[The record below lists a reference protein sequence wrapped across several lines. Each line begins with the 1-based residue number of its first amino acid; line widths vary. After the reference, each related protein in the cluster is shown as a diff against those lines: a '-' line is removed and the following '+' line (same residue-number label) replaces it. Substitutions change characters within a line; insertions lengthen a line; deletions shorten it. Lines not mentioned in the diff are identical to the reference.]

1 MQPQCDVLIVGG
13 GIMGC
18 AHAYQALVA
27 GHSVIMM
34 ERNLEPRDA
43 SVRNFGQ
50 IVPSGMDR
58 KWQRIGR
65 ESLRIY
71 RDLQSMGDIA
81 VAPLGS
87 LYVAATEQEEGLL
100 QELSKINLEEDY
112 PSQLMTKQQC
122 LDHQPLLNPAN
133 VRAGLFFPKDMVA
146 EPRKTVN
153 LIRTMLQE
161 RFGLHYRGGSTVT
174 QITEQAGK
182 AVVTTASQQEVI
194 AGKVIVCSGA
204 EVGILYPE
212 VFKASSMQLVKL
224 QMLST
229 VAQPDGTNLK
239 GSILTGRT
247 IRRYEAFRECPSYA
261 AVIAQQDKTEYGLA
275 NGVHIL
281 FKMAANREVILGDSH
296 HYFSVKDQTPL
307 DYDQDEPLDQ
317 FMIEEAKELVNLP
330 DYRIRQRWQGWYSQM
345 EDTDIFTP
353 QVSPNVHIVTGIGGK
368 GMTGSLG
375 FAKQHFT
382 QIMESNS

>member
-1 MQPQCDVLIVGG
+1 MQPQCDVLVVGG
-13 GIMGC
+13 GIMGA
-18 AHAYQALVA
+18 AHAYQALIA
-27 GHSVIMM
+27 GHSVMM
-34 ERNLEPRDA
+34 VERNREPMDA

-87 LYVAATEQEEGLL
+87 LYVAQTAAEQGLL
-100 QELSKINLEEDY
+100 EELRDINLAEDY
-112 PSQLMTKQQC
+112 PSQMMTKDQC
-122 LDHQPLLNPAN
+122 VDLQPLLNPAN
-133 VRAGLFFPKDMVA
+133 VRAGLYFPKDMVA
-146 EPRKTVN
+146 EPRQTVN
-153 LIRTMLQE
+153 LIRDMLIE
-161 RFGLHYRGGSTVT
+161 RFGLHFQGATT
-174 QITEQAGK
+174 ITAIEESAGR
-182 AVVTTASQQEVI
+182 VVATTAAQQQII

-212 VFKASSMQLVKL
+212 VFKASSMQIVKL

-229 VAQPDGTNLK
+229 VPQPETANLT

-247 IRRYEAFRECPSYA
+247 IRRYEAFRECPSYDS
-261 AVIAQQDKTEYGLA
+261 VIAEQDKAEYGLA

-281 FKMAANREVILGDSH
+281 FKMGRDRRVILGDSH
-296 HYFSVKDQTPL
+296 HYFSVKDQDPI
-307 DYDQDEPLDQ
+307 DFDQDERLDK
-317 FMIEEAKELVNLP
+317 FMVDEAKDLVHLP
-330 DYRIRQRWQGWYSQM
+330 DYSIGQRWQGFYSQM
-345 EDTDIFTP
+345 ADTDIFVP

-375 FAKQHFT
+375 FAKTHFNR
-382 QIMESNS
+382 IMES

>member
-1 MQPQCDVLIVGG
+1 MKPQCDVLIVGG

-18 AHAYQALVA
+18 AHAYQALIA
-27 GHSVIMM
+27 GHSVIMV
-34 ERNLEPRDA
+34 ERNPEPRDA

-87 LYVAATEQEEGLL
+87 LYVASTADEQGLL
-100 QELSKINLEEDY
+100 EELRDINLAEDY
-112 PSQLMTKQQC
+112 PSQMMTKDQC
-122 LDHQPLLNPAN
+122 LDLQPLLNPAK
-133 VRAGLFFPKDMVA
+133 VQAGLYFPKDMVA
-146 EPRKTVN
+146 EPRQTVHRIRQM
-153 LIRTMLQE
+153 LIE
-161 RFGLHYRGGSTVT
+161 RFGLHYRGNTTVT
-174 QITEQAGK
+174 QIEESAGR
-182 AVVTTASQQEVI
+182 VVATTAAHREI
-194 AGKVIVCSGA
+194 AAAKVIVCSGA

-212 VFKASSMQLVKL
+212 VFKASAMQLVKL
-224 QMLST
+224 QMLAT
-229 VAQPDGTNLK
+229 VPQPEGTSMT

-247 IRRYEAFRECPSYA
+247 IRRYEAFRECPSYDK
-261 AVIAQQDKTEYGLA
+261 VIAQQDQQEYGLA

-281 FKMAANREVILGDSH
+281 FKMGGDREVILGDSH
-296 HYFSVKDQTPL
+296 HYFSVKDQQPL
-307 DYDQDEPLDQ
+307 DYDQDERLDQ
-317 FMIEEAKELVNLP
+317 FMIDEAKDLVSLP
-330 DYRIRQRWQGWYSQM
+330 DYQISHRWQGWYSQM
-345 EDTDIFTP
+345 ADTDIFVP

-375 FAKQHFT
+375 FAKTHFKR
-382 QIMESNS
+382 IMES